1 MTIWSYMEAVMK
13 GLWAVG
19 SVDVYFASYNLDA
32 RTSANSTS
40 NIWHGTTGKKYLR
53 LPLSIDHREKTEAAM
68 ETVKLALE
76 MRDSEAV
83 GISTFLGILLWGTGT
98 FLTAA

>member
-32 RTSANSTS
+32 SSTS
-40 NIWHGTTGKKYLR
+40 NICHGTIRKKIYVR
-53 LPLSIDHREKTEAAM
+53 LLLSIDRREMTEAAM
-68 ETVKLALE
+68 ETVC
-76 MRDSEAV
+76 
-83 GISTFLGILLWGTGT
+83 
-98 FLTAA
+98 